1 MIELSKK
8 ETTQEQKKKTR
19 RARNEG
25 SIRWIEEKQLWQ
37 ARYPA
42 GMKECIDK
50 NGNPCCKTYYKSI
63 YGKKKTGPGGVMEQ
77 MRDALSSLGKGE
89 YVDPSDQTLI
99 KWCED
104 WYHTYKE
111 PKLKTNTR
119 LKYETSLKRLKRYDI
134 AHTQLKNLS
143 LELIQK
149 DYNKMAQDGLS
160 EETIKA
166 THSLVNGALEK
177 AEAVNKINKNP
188 ARHVTIPR
196 TDENDTEESNAKA
209 LNVSQLDAFL
219 HQIGRRSKYF
229 MYAFFML
236 NTGLRPG
243 EALALTRSDIDFTV
257 NKVKVTKTYIE
268 KTKKIQNS
276 TKTVSSR
283 RKVPIPSE
291 LMGLLRE
298 YMLQQTKKDQGDP
311 LFQTA
316 IGIRP
321 TQSYL
326 RKRFKYAGA
335 AAGCDWVNLHT
346 MRHTFASRLFK
357 EKVDIKVIS
366 ELLGHKDVS
375 TTYDIYV
382 HFIDNIVEESVQVLN
397 TGIPESLPTKSRKGE
412 KKKDNVVDIKK
423 VAVK

>member
-1 MIELSKK
+1 MQKSNDD
-8 ETTQEQKKKTR
+8 TSQKKKTR

-25 SIRWIEEKQLWQ
+25 SVRWIEEKQLWQ
-37 ARYPA
+37 ARYPI
-42 GMKECIDK
+42 GLKETIDK
-50 NGNPCCKTYYKSI
+50 NGKPCCKTVYKSI
-63 YGKKKTGPGGVMEQ
+63 YGKKKTGPGGVMAE
-77 MRDALSSLGKGE
+77 MRNALAALGKGT
-89 YVDPSDQTLI
+89 YIDPSDKTLI
-99 KWCED
+99 VWCQE
-104 WYHTYKE
+104 WYETYKE

-119 LKYETSLKRLKRYDI
+119 LKYETSITRLKRYSI
-134 AHTQLKNLS
+134 ADMQLKNLS

-149 DYNKMAQDGLS
+149 DYNRMAKDGLS

-177 AEAVNKINKNP
+177 AEALNKINKNP

-196 TDENDTEESNAKA
+196 TDEDDAEESNTKA
-209 LNVSQLDAFL
+209 LNDTQLDAFL
-219 HQIGRRSKYF
+219 YQIGRRSKYF

-243 EALALTRSDIDFTV
+243 EALALTRSDIDFTT
-257 NKVKVTKTYIE
+257 NKIKVTKTYIE
-268 KTKKIQNS
+268 KLKKVQNS
-276 TKTVSSR
+276 TKTASSR

-291 LMGLLRE
+291 MISLLKE
-298 YMLQQTKKDQGDP
+298 YMLQQPKKEPTDP

-316 IGIRP
+316 TGKRP
-321 TQSYL
+321 SQGYL

-335 AAGCDWVNLHT
+335 SAGCEWVNLHT

-357 EKVDIKVIS
+357 KKVDIKVIS

-397 TGIPESLPTKSRKGE
+397 SDIPENLPTKSRKGE
-412 KKKDNVVDIKK
+412 KKAKKVIDIKK
-423 VAVK
+423 VSSH